1 MKRAILFLLVFLL
14 NTNNLLAQKE
24 FEPKPTNIKI
34 ISEEPFNKDYMKRVI
49 RYDKGM
55 TRVTETVYFLKNS
68 EPVFVKFKIPETG
81 VEKDSVKVIVDK
93 KKRRLYVQYGA
104 RIVRS
109 FKATFG
115 PTPLVNK
122 RMEGDRNTPEGAFT
136 IKSIN
141 PKSQYHRF
149 LLLNYPNDSSL
160 ARFET
165 LKSKK
170 AIPANAK
177 IGGDIG
183 IHGIW
188 QGGDELIEMGVGW
201 TDGCVAIKNKD
212 LDELC
217 LFVGVGT
224 RVEIRK

>member
-1 MKRAILFLLVFLL
+1 MLSIVFFIH
-14 NTNNLLAQKE
+14 TAMAQNV

-34 ISEEPFNKDYMKRVI
+34 ISEEPFGKDYIKRVI

-55 TRVTETVYFLKNS
+55 VRVTETIYFLKNA
-68 EPVFVKFKIPETG
+68 EPVFVKFKIPVTG
-81 VEKDSVKVIVDK
+81 VEKDSVAIIVDK
-93 KKRRLYVQYGA
+93 KKRKVYVRYGSK
-104 RIVRS
+104 IVRAYR
-109 FKATFG
+109 ATFG
-115 PTPLVNK
+115 PTPLMNK
-122 RMEGDRNTPEGAFT
+122 RMEGDRNTPEGKFK

-141 PKSQYHRF
+141 HQSQYHRF
-149 LLLNYPNDSSL
+149 FLLDYPNDSSL

-165 LKSKK
+165 LKKNK

-188 QGGDELIEMGVGW
+188 QGGDDLIDMGVGW
-201 TDGCVAIKNKD
+201 TDGCIAIKNKD

-217 LFVGVGT
+217 FFMSVGT
-224 RVEIRK
+224 PVEILK